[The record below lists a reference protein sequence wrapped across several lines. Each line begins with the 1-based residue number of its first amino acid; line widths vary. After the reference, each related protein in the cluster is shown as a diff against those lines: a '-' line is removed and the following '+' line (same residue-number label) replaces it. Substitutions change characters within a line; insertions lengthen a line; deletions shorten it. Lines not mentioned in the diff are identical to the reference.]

1 MRKWRWKCQWGE
13 ERKYSGYK
21 NQIFVS
27 GLLPSCKCPPFGGL
41 TVCVQL
47 HQQDRPSESKGGNRK
62 KEVAETQCG
71 LYHLHAAARH
81 WQLRNTTTYICCH
94 ATLKTNTKNDSRHT
108 VGVNTSEQ
116 MCSNSLGVKPSTPF
130 VLGWKKKKKVINK
143 HGAKPNLC

>member
-1 MRKWRWKCQWGE
+1 MRKWHWKCQWGE

-47 HQQDRPSESKGGNRK
+47 NQQDRPTESKGENRK

-71 LYHLHAAARH
+71 LYHLHTAARH
-81 WQLRNTTTYICCH
+81 WQLRNTTTYIRCH
-94 ATLKTNTKNDSRHT
+94 AALKTKPKNDSGLTADIQTHQSKSVQTTSKWKHLHRLLLKRH
-108 VGVNTSEQ
+108 EYA
-116 MCSNSLGVKPSTPF
+116 
-130 VLGWKKKKKVINK
+130 
-143 HGAKPNLC
+143 AKPYLLLY